1 MQRLLHHPPH
11 ILVDNTWYFIT
22 AHTLGEKDVDREDF
36 KTIWINTVK
45 ELTKKFNYQ
54 LYAWVILDNHYHIL
68 CKVRN
73 SQELPTLINRL
84 HGRTSYYINKK
95 RNSQGK
101 KIWRNYWD
109 RIIRNEEDFWVKFN
123 YIHYNPVK
131 HRYVTEP
138 GKWEYSSFRYFLD
151 RKGEIW
157 VADCWQSYPIIEY
170 DFE

>member
-1 MQRLLHHPPH
+1 MQRPLHHPPH

-22 AHTLGEKDVDREDF
+22 AHTLGEKDLGLEEF
-36 KTIWINTVK
+36 KNIWVNTII
-45 ELTKKFNYQ
+45 ELTKKFNYK

-73 SQELPTLINRL
+73 SQELSTFINRI
-84 HGRTSYYINKK
+84 HGSTSYYINKN
-95 RNSQGK
+95 RESQGK
-101 KIWRNYWD
+101 KIWQNYWD
-109 RIIRNEEDFWVKFN
+109 RIVRDEKDFWIKFN

-131 HRYVTEP
+131 HGYVTEP
-138 GKWEYSSFRYFLD
+138 DKWAYSSYRYFLE

>member
-22 AHTLGEKDVDREDF
+22 AHTLGENDIGSEDF
-36 KTIWINTVK
+36 KIIWINTIK

-68 CKVRN
+68 CKVRD
-73 SQELPTLINRL
+73 SKKLPTFINRI
-84 HGRTSYYINKK
+84 HGSTSYYINQK

-101 KIWRNYWD
+101 KIWQNYWD
-109 RIIRNEEDFWVKFN
+109 RIVRDERDFWIKFN

-131 HRYVTEP
+131 HGYVTGP
-138 GKWEYSSFRYFLD
+138 DKWAYSSYGYFLE
-151 RKGEIW
+151 RKGETW